1 MGVRQ
6 QRGFNLVELMVAVLI
21 GSILILGALK
31 VFSSNTQAMRLQQ
44 LISGA
49 QENGR
54 LAMEMMKADLRRAGM
69 GAPVGAD
76 EIVGVNDAVAVATI
90 PGLLRASDSIQVA
103 YQPAETT
110 TDCEGNAAPVG
121 PQVSSTV
128 INRYYVAQDTNPN
141 IPALFCDGRVT
152 VISTASGAAV
162 TTTTDGPSGTALLRG
177 VESFQVQYGVLE
189 PAPTGTT
196 PSSFN
201 GYGSARRYVT
211 AGQMGGAVQQQVV
224 SIRIGL
230 LVRSEAGIDNMP
242 APANAIPLLDTTLSV
257 DDLAAVR
264 VGSQRPIHRAFVE
277 TVALRNSATSRL

>member
-1 MGVRQ
+1 MSVRQ
-6 QRGFNLVELMVAVLI
+6 QRGFNLVELMVAILI
-21 GSILILGALK
+21 GSVLIMGALK

-54 LAMEMMKADLRRAGM
+54 LTIEMLKADLRRAGM
-69 GAPVGAD
+69 GAPAGID
-76 EIVGVNDAVAVATI
+76 EIVGVNAAAATSI
-90 PGLLRASDSIQVA
+90 PGLLTASDSIQVA
-103 YQPAETT
+103 YQPVEAT
-110 TDCEGNAAPVG
+110 TDCEGNNAPAG
-121 PQVSSTV
+121 STV
-128 INRYYVAQDTNPN
+128 INRYYVALDTD
-141 IPALFCDGRVT
+141 IAALFCDGSV
-152 VISTASGAAV
+152 VVGGV
-162 TTTTDGPSGTALLRG
+162 TTTGPSGTAILRG

-189 PAPTGTT
+189 PAATGSTQ
-196 PSSFN
+196 SSFN

-211 AGQMGGAVQQQVV
+211 AGQMGGAVPQQVV

-242 APANAIPLLDTTLSV
+242 EPDSDIPLLDQPVAQTTLRT
-257 DDLAAVR
+257 VR